1 MTKIFHF
8 GEFLKICSLWSN
20 SVTRQVSLIGQK
32 LVENAKIQNS
42 NTTLWVILKHC
53 EWVKNLALKW
63 KLLHHIWNVHDMG
76 LTVFEKNYSSPKCT
90 CFADYFFFKKRFN
103 SLFDFL
109 FLWHLSLAHLIVQ
122 FEHPTTR
129 RIFLIFCIF
138 FMRYS
143 LACSLRCRGRSSPFF
158 TKKTLVEIIKTFF
171 LVSFCCK
178 QENKH
183 LKTLEKNSL
192 YFNFF
197 AFALVPTKC
206 LKMTQN
212 VAFDFLTLAFS
223 TNFVLL

>member
-1 MTKIFHF
+1 
-8 GEFLKICSLWSN
+8 
-20 SVTRQVSLIGQK
+20 
-32 LVENAKIQNS
+32 
-42 NTTLWVILKHC
+42 
-53 EWVKNLALKW
+53 
-63 KLLHHIWNVHDMG
+63 MG
-76 LTVFEKNYSSPKCT
+76 LTVFEKNYSSLKCT

-171 LVSFCCK
+171 LVSFCSK

-192 YFNFF
+192 YYNFF

-212 VAFDFLTLAFS
+212 VAFDFLTLAFLLI
-223 TNFVLL
+223 FVLLKLTCLVTLFDRKL

>member
-1 MTKIFHF
+1 
-8 GEFLKICSLWSN
+8 
-20 SVTRQVSLIGQK
+20 
-32 LVENAKIQNS
+32 
-42 NTTLWVILKHC
+42 
-53 EWVKNLALKW
+53 
-63 KLLHHIWNVHDMG
+63 MG

-171 LVSFCCK
+171 LVSFCSK

-192 YFNFF
+192 YSNFF
-197 AFALVPTKC
+197 AFALCHTPRKKVGFS
-206 LKMTQN
+206 LKEFRRKIQ
-212 VAFDFLTLAFS
+212 S
-223 TNFVLL
+223 SRW